1 MSNDGFRLAKEGEER
16 AYRAALEEWKA
27 SARDSLYRVACLHAE
42 ITTDE
47 VWADLAE
54 QGIPEPR
61 ENRAMAG
68 VIAHGKKEGWIVASD
83 PKRRRESNRPVHHA
97 FPCLVWESRVW
108 GDPAPPQASEPPPRG
123 YEQLDLLAEV
133 ERMAGL

>member
-1 MSNDGFRLAKEGEER
+1 MSEDGFRLAKEGEER
-16 AYRAALEEWKA
+16 AYRAALEAWK
-27 SARDSLYRVACLHAE
+27 SEARDSLYRVACLHPE

-68 VIAHGKKEGWIVASD
+68 VIAYGKKEGWIVASD
-83 PKRRRESNRPVHHA
+83 PERRRKSNRPVHHV
-97 FPCLVWESRVW
+97 FPCRIWESRVW
-108 GDPAPPQASEPPPRG
+108 DDPAPVLAHVPPPERD
-123 YEQLDLLAEV
+123 EQLDLLTEV
-133 ERMAGL
+133 QRMAEL